1 MGEATMYFKK
11 AILLILVLLPLCDC
25 AQAQRINWLSF
36 EQLEDSLSAS
46 PKKIFIDF
54 HTDWCTYCRKMDK
67 EVFTKP
73 AVVEA
78 INSQFYAVKMD
89 AETTDSIR
97 FDGRVFINRQA
108 QNQRRGI
115 HELALL
121 LGQRNEQ
128 FTPPT
133 MVLLDENFR
142 VVDRHF
148 EYLDSR
154 KLLKFLKGQAK

>member
-1 MGEATMYFKK
+1 MLALM
-11 AILLILVLLPLCDC
+11 PLYNSPV
-25 AQAQRINWLSF
+25 AQAQQINWLSF
-36 EQLEDSLSAS
+36 KQLEDSLSVN
-46 PKKIFIDF
+46 PKKVFIDF

-73 AVVEA
+73 AVAEVM
-78 INSQFYAVKMD
+78 NSQFYAVKMD
-89 AETTDSIR
+89 AETKDTIR
-97 FDGRVFINRQA
+97 FDGQLFINRQA
-108 QNQRRGI
+108 QTQRKGI
-115 HELALL
+115 HEIAML
-121 LGQRNEQ
+121 LGQRNGQ
-128 FTPPT
+128 FAPPT